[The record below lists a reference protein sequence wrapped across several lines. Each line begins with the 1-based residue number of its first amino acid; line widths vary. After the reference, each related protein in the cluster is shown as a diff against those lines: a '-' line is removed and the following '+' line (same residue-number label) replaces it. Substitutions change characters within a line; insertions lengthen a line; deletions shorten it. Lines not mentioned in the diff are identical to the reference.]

1 MSVYVIVSESV
12 ADPSKRRVLT
22 SRASKRGAEGVARTL
37 QASSTMRGTKV
48 YAEERDAYWLRTH
61 NKRWSEH
68 ALQEWDLINSVAR
81 TERF

>member
-1 MSVYVIVSESV
+1 MSVYVIVSEREQ
-12 ADPSKRRVLT
+12 APQQRRVLT
-22 SRASKRGAEGVARTL
+22 SRASKRGAERVAASL
-37 QASSTMRGTKV
+37 AQSSTQRGRRV